1 MKEMIDM
8 RYEIVFLYEFHNSK
22 VVQYESEEQMRK
34 MIEEQ
39 TAFSMSIVNEYV
51 YDDKITVVMKHE

>member
-1 MKEMIDM
+1 M

-22 VVQYESEEQMRK
+22 VVQYESEEKMRK